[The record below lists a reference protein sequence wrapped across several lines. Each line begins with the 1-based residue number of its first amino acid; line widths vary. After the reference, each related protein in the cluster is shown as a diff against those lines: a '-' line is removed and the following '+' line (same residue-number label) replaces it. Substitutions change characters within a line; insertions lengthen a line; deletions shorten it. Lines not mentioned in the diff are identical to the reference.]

1 MGWLKKMRKKN
12 PGAPLLRIAWWTF
25 LQTCLLIYLKIFY
38 RHFSRDYRNIPDEGP
53 VLLISNHQSFLDLPV
68 IGVGIWHRHF
78 QSMARETL
86 FRGLLGWIIR
96 TLNGFP
102 VDQESKG
109 DIKAMRATVQK
120 LSEGHLLLVFPE
132 GSRTHDGAIGKFKK
146 GIMLILRRAKPT
158 VVPAALEGVYDIWP
172 MGQKWPKWRGRT
184 AAKYGEPIDA
194 EFLLAMDPEEA
205 LEYLRRK
212 VDDLRLELRAEI
224 RQRSNGRYPKP
235 GLGDKSVVELTETSD
250 PEPAP
255 VSTA

>member
-1 MGWLKKMRKKN
+1 MGWLKRTRRKN
-12 PGAPLLRIAWWTF
+12 PGASLLRIMWWTF
-25 LQTCLLIYLKIFY
+25 LQTCLLVYLKIFY
-38 RHFSRDYRNIPDEGP
+38 RHFSRDYRKIPDEGP

-109 DIKAMRATVQK
+109 DIKAMRATMDK
-120 LSEGHLLLVFPE
+120 LSQGHLLLVFPE
-132 GSRTHDGAIGKFKK
+132 GSRTPDGAIGEFKK

-172 MGQKWPKWRGRT
+172 MGQKRPKFRGRT
-184 AAKYGEPIDA
+184 AACYGDPIDA
-194 EFLLAMDPEEA
+194 EFLLSMKPDEA

-212 VDDLRLELRAEI
+212 VDDLRMELRAEI
-224 RQRSNGRYPKP
+224 RRRSKGRYPKA
-235 GLGDKSVVELTETSD
+235 GLGDKPVAELSEAFE
-250 PEPAP
+250 PEPTP
-255 VSTA
+255 V